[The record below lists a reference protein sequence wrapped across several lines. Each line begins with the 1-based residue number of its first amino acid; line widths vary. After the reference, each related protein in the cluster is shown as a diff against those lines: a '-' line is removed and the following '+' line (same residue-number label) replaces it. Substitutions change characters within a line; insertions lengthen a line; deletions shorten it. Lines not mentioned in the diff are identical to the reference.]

1 MLGSELVV
9 VLCTAVLLCSLAAR
23 RWGLPAPVLLL
34 ACGIL
39 LGLIPALAEV
49 ELPPEAVLFLFLP
62 VLLYWESISTSLREI
77 RSNLRG
83 IVLMGT
89 LLVIVTAWAVAVAA
103 HALGLPWGPAWVLGA
118 AIAPTDATAVGA
130 LARVLPNRYV
140 TVLRAESLINDGTAL
155 VVYGVA
161 VAATAGTEALD
172 AVDVSG
178 RFLLAFAGGIAA
190 GALTAWAGVRVRRWI
205 QDPLLSN
212 VVTILSPFTAF
223 VLAEWVQASG
233 VLAVV
238 VAGLAMGRLGPR
250 VIQADTRRQ
259 MTAFWSLATFLLNGA
274 LFVLVG
280 LELPRAISELTRGEL
295 LRGLVLVG
303 VVTVVIVAVR
313 LVYLFST
320 TYLIRLLDRR
330 ESQRAR
336 RISNRARV
344 VSGLAG
350 FRGAVSLAAA
360 LATPRSTAAGTPF
373 PDRDLIIFVAAG
385 VIVVTLVLQAP
396 LLPAV
401 ARWAR
406 LPGDT
411 VARTEELRF
420 AQASAINDALEAMP
434 RLGAELG
441 TQQQV
446 VDELAAEYSRRLS
459 VLNALRNEADKD
471 DDGATRAL
479 TRAGQYRELG
489 LALIA
494 QKRNTLIRLR
504 DERRIDDT
512 VLLRLQARL
521 DIEEVRLSTPHNP
534 TDGADEE

>member
-9 VLCTAVLLCSLAAR
+9 ILCTAVLLCSLAAR

-62 VLLYWESISTSLREI
+62 ILLYWESISTSLREI

-89 LLVIVTAWAVAVAA
+89 LLVIVTAWAVAATA

-118 AIAPTDATAVGA
+118 AIAPTDATAVGT
-130 LARVLPNRYV
+130 LAKVLPNRYV

-161 VAATAGTEALD
+161 VAATAGTEVLD

-178 RFLLAFAGGIAA
+178 RFLLAYAGGIAA
-190 GALTAWAGVRVRRWI
+190 GALTAWAGVHVRRWI
-205 QDPLLSN
+205 HDPLLSN

-223 VLAEWVQASG
+223 VLAELVQASG

-250 VIQADTRRQ
+250 VVQADTRRQ

-280 LELPRAISELTRGEL
+280 LELPRAISALTRTEL

-303 VVTVVIVAVR
+303 AVTVVIVAVR
-313 LVYLFST
+313 LAYLFST

-330 ESQRAR
+330 ESQLAR

-406 LPGDT
+406 LPEDT
-411 VARTEELRF
+411 GARTEELRF
-420 AQASAINDALEAMP
+420 AQAAAINEALEAMP
-434 RLGAELG
+434 RLGAALG
-441 TQQQV
+441 THQEV
-446 VDELAAEYSRRLS
+446 VDELGTEYSRRLS
-459 VLNALRNEADKD
+459 ILNALRNGPDTN
-471 DDGATRAL
+471 DDGASRAL

-494 QKRNTLIRLR
+494 QKRNTVIRLR

-521 DIEEVRLSTPHNP
+521 DVEEIRLAASH
-534 TDGADEE
+534 DAADEAAEE

>member
-9 VLCTAVLLCSLAAR
+9 ILCTAVLLCTLAAR

-62 VLLYWESISTSLREI
+62 VLLYWESISTSLREV

-89 LLVIVTAWAVAVAA
+89 LLVIVTAWAVAAAA

-161 VAATAGTEALD
+161 VAATAGTETLD
-172 AVDVSG
+172 AADVSW
-178 RFLLAFAGGIAA
+178 RFLLAYAGGIAA
-190 GALTAWAGVRVRRWI
+190 GALTAWAGVHVRRWI

-223 VLAEWVQASG
+223 VLAESVEASG

-250 VIQADTRRQ
+250 VVQADTRRQ

-295 LRGLVLVG
+295 FRGVVLVG

-313 LVYLFST
+313 LAYLFGT

-330 ESQRAR
+330 ESQLAR

-406 LPGDT
+406 LPQDT
-411 VARTEELRF
+411 EARTEELRF

-434 RLGAELG
+434 RLAAELG
-441 TQQQV
+441 TDQQV
-446 VDELAAEYSRRLS
+446 VDELVTEYNQRLG
-459 VLNALRNEADKD
+459 VLRALANETDAD
-471 DDGATRAL
+471 DDGAARAL

-494 QKRNTLIRLR
+494 RKRNTLIRLR

-512 VLLRLQARL
+512 VLLQLQARL
-521 DIEEVRLSTPHNP
+521 DLEEVRLAAPH
-534 TDGADEE
+534 DAADEE

>member
-9 VLCTAVLLCSLAAR
+9 ILCTAVLLCSLAAR

-62 VLLYWESISTSLREI
+62 VLLYWESISTSLREV

-89 LLVIVTAWAVAVAA
+89 LLVIVTAWAVAAAA

-161 VAATAGTEALD
+161 VAATARTEVLD
-172 AVDVSG
+172 AADVSG
-178 RFLLAFAGGIAA
+178 RFLLAYAGGIAA
-190 GALTAWAGVRVRRWI
+190 GALTAWAGVHVRRWI

-223 VLAEWVQASG
+223 VLAESVEASG

-250 VIQADTRRQ
+250 VVQAGTRRQ

-295 LRGLVLVG
+295 FRGLVLVG

-313 LVYLFST
+313 LAYLFGT

-406 LPGDT
+406 LPQDT
-411 VARTEELRF
+411 EARTEELRF

-434 RLGAELG
+434 RLASELG
-441 TQQQV
+441 TDQQV
-446 VDELAAEYSRRLS
+446 VDELVTEYNQRLG
-459 VLNALRNEADKD
+459 VLRALANETDAD
-471 DDGATRAL
+471 DDGAARAL

-494 QKRNTLIRLR
+494 RKRNTLIRLR

-512 VLLRLQARL
+512 VLLQLQARL
-521 DIEEVRLSTPHNP
+521 DLEEVRLAAPH
-534 TDGADEE
+534 DAADEE